1 MPVVKLTPN
10 MLKRMVLEE
19 KKNLEN
25 KAKMDSAALKAMH
38 MKMDEEDISSGS
50 VVPHAK
56 KSSDKAFQGHGYGDV
71 SGYKKMQELMKEE
84 EDLEMRLEQIREH
97 RSALRRRILRSR

>member
-25 KAKMDSAALKAMH
+25 EAKMDAAALKAME
-38 MKMDEEDISSGS
+38 MKMDEDDFGSGS
-50 VVPHAK
+50 VVKHAK
-56 KSSDKAFQGHGYGDV
+56 KSSDKAFQGHGPGDA
-71 SGYKKMQELMKEE
+71 GYKKMKELMKEE
-84 EDLEMRLEQIREH
+84 EELEMRLEQIREH
-97 RSALRRRILRSR
+97 RAALRRRILGSR

>member
-25 KAKMDSAALKAMH
+25 KAKMDAAALKAME
-38 MKMDEEDISSGS
+38 MKMDEEDVSSGS
-50 VVPHAK
+50 VVKHAK
-56 KSSDKAFQGHGYGDV
+56 KSSDSSFQGHGYGDV
-71 SGYKKMQELMKEE
+71 AGYKKMKELMKEE
-84 EDLEMRLEQIREH
+84 EALEMRLEQIKEH
-97 RSALRRRILRSR
+97 RAALRRRILGSR

>member
-25 KAKMDSAALKAMH
+25 KAKMDAAALKAME
-38 MKMDEEDISSGS
+38 MKMDEDDFSSGS
-50 VVPHAK
+50 VVKNAK
-56 KSSDKAFQGHGYGDV
+56 KSSDKSFQGHGPGDV
-71 SGYKKMQELMKEE
+71 GFKKMKELMKEE
-84 EDLEMRLEQIREH
+84 EALEARLEQIREH
-97 RSALRRRILRSR
+97 RAALRRRILGSR